1 MFFVR
6 NYCIIF
12 SLLHFIRDYKQNQF
26 QPFPMFWLENKSK
39 IFKELSPKLEQNTY
53 TTKLSHPHWIRFPA
67 EKVPTATENSQKE
80 SIYAKFT
87 NYAAQTFPR
96 KYLGQS
102 FPLPSLRNISALP
115 SIKYI
120 YLLQCSAI
128 DIDVLAALQP
138 QKLSE
143 HFKVKISRKS
153 KSSANATLA

>member
-1 MFFVR
+1 ML
-6 NYCIIF
+6 C
-12 SLLHFIRDYKQNQF
+12 
-26 QPFPMFWLENKSK
+26 PENKSK

-53 TTKLSHPHWIRFPA
+53 TSKLSHPHWIRFPA

-102 FPLPSLRNISALP
+102 YPLPNTAHLCSTIHK
-115 SIKYI
+115 IYI

-128 DIDVLAALQP
+128 DIDGSTSPPKNCPSTL
-138 QKLSE
+138 KLKFPKS
-143 HFKVKISRKS
+143 SRKS